1 MLVLK
6 SKARTAISPT
16 VREVASRTA
25 DKLFRFE
32 LVAKV
37 FSRVELVELRQA
49 DTTSFC

>member
-1 MLVLK
+1 MLVLR

-16 VREVASRTA
+16 VRGIASRTA

-32 LVAKV
+32 LVAEV
-37 FSRVELVELRQA
+37 FSRVEVVELRQA